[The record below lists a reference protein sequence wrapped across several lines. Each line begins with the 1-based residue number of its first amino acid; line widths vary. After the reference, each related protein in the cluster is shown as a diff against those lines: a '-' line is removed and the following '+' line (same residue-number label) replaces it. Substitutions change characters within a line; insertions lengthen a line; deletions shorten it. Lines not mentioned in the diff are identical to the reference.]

1 MTRTLEEIRA
11 RLFQMRD
18 EDYRAFHS
26 KLMPTVD
33 PETVIGVRVPQ
44 LRAFARELAG
54 TDREAAFLRAL
65 PHGYY
70 EENNLH
76 GLLISS
82 MRGYEQTV
90 AALNVFLPYVDNW
103 ATCDLISPRAFQKRP
118 AALPEQLHRW
128 LLSGRTYTI
137 RFAMGMLMSLYLDDA
152 FRPEYAEWVASVQ
165 SGEYYV
171 NMMAAWYFATALAK
185 QWDAVLPYLTENRL
199 PVWTHNKTIQKAV
212 ESRRIS
218 AERKEELRRR
228 RRKEQGM
235 KSSADAEG
243 EIRRERMKS
252 SADAEGEIRRERMKS
267 SVDAEGE
274 IRRWGGG

>member
-65 PHGYY
+65 PHGCY

-76 GLLISS
+76 ALLISS

-118 AALPEQLHRW
+118 AALPEQLRRW
-128 LLSGRTYTI
+128 LLSGRTYTV

-152 FRPEYAEWVASVQ
+152 FRPEYAEWVASVR
-165 SGEYYV
+165 SDEYYV
-171 NMMAAWYFATALAK
+171 NMMTAWYFATALAK

-235 KSSADAEG
+235 KSSAGAEG

-252 SADAEGEIRRERMKS
+252 SADAEGEIRR
-267 SVDAEGE
+267 
-274 IRRWGGG
+274 WGGG

>member
-18 EDYRAFHS
+18 EDNRAFHS

-65 PHGYY
+65 PHGCY

-76 GLLISS
+76 ALLISS

-118 AALPEQLHRW
+118 DALPEQLRRW
-128 LLSGRTYTI
+128 LLSGRTYTV
-137 RFAMGMLMSLYLDDA
+137 RFAMGMLMSLYLDEE
-152 FRPEYAEWVASVQ
+152 FRPEYAEWAAQVRSE
-165 SGEYYV
+165 EYYV
-171 NMMAAWYFATALAK
+171 NMMVAWYFATALAK
-185 QWDAVLPYLTENRL
+185 RYEEILPYFTERRL
-199 PVWTHNKTIQKAV
+199 ALWTHNKAIQKAI

-218 AERKEELRRR
+218 PEQKEELRALKIR
-228 RRKEQGM
+228 G
-235 KSSADAEG
+235 EG
-243 EIRRERMKS
+243 
-252 SADAEGEIRRERMKS
+252 A
-267 SVDAEGE
+267 
-274 IRRWGGG
+274 